1 MSFRSSSFL
10 SAEDVVASIIK
21 DSKRKTDYQTEDG
34 DGVTDVKKAKLV
46 DETVEDEDEAGP
58 AAAPED
64 DKTMFSLV
72 ESAPRITVHTLD
84 VVGSC
89 THEVAVP
96 PGQDYVPLKPPTG
109 EPAKTYKFTL
119 DPFQVRFI
127 YAKWHS
133 ITFN

>member
-1 MSFRSSSFL
+1 MSYHSSMQFFH
-10 SAEDVVASIIK
+10 SAEELVASIIK
-21 DSKRKTDYQTEDG
+21 DSKRKTDYQTEEG
-34 DGVTDVKKAKLV
+34 DGVTDVKKAKLT
-46 DETVEDEDEAGP
+46 DEVNQEENSTTH
-58 AAAPED
+58 D
-64 DKTMFSLV
+64 DKTMFNLV

-119 DPFQVRFI
+119 DPFQV
-127 YAKWHS
+127 
-133 ITFN
+133 ITWACFCDLL